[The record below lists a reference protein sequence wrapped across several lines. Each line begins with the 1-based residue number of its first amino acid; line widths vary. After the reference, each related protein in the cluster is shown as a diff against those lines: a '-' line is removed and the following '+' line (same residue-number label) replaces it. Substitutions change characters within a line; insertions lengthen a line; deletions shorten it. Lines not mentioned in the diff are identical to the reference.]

1 MYHVRNVGS
10 FDACGCDLDSDA
22 TRPERL
28 GLEAVPRQFVRNF
41 GEDCLLCGREFKDE
55 RHKQTLAFDLL
66 RRALLQNSFEEH
78 ALMGHVLVYDPEPLM
93 IHCQDERLANLPER
107 LQ

>member
-1 MYHVRNVGS
+1 VLNVGS

-55 RHKQTLAFDLL
+55 
-66 RRALLQNSFEEH
+66 
-78 ALMGHVLVYDPEPLM
+78 P
-93 IHCQDERLANLPER
+93 
-107 LQ
+107 